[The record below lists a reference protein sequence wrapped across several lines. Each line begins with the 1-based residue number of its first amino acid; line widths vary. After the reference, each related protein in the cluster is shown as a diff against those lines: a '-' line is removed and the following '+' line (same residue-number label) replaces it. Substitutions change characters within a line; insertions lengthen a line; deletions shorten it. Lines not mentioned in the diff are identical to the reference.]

1 MIGDRLGVV
10 AGRGGDHPA
19 RALVVGQLEQFV
31 ERAALLVGG
40 GELKVLELE
49 PDLGADDL
57 GQGPADQHRGADDRA
72 LDALR
77 GGADVV
83 DGRGLHGSSLK
94 HLSRVT

>member
-1 MIGDRLGVV
+1 MIGDGLRMV
-10 AGRGGDHPA
+10 AGRGGDDSA
-19 RALVVGQLEQFV
+19 RALVFGQLEQFV

-40 GELKVLELE
+40 GELEVLELE
-49 PDLGADDL
+49 PDLGADEL

-72 LDALR
+72 VDALR

-83 DGRGLHGSSLK
+83 DGRGLHGGRLK